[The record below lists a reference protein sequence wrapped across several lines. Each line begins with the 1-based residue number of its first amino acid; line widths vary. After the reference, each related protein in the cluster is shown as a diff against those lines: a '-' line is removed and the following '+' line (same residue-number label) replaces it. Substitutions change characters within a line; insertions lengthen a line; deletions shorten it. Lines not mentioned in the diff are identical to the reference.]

1 MDKMLGYNAR
11 EEAWS
16 SEIISML
23 VAINNTIDPMEHGVL
38 TCSC

>member
-11 EEAWS
+11 EKARS

-23 VAINNTIDPMEHGVL
+23 VARANNNERNK
-38 TCSC
+38 